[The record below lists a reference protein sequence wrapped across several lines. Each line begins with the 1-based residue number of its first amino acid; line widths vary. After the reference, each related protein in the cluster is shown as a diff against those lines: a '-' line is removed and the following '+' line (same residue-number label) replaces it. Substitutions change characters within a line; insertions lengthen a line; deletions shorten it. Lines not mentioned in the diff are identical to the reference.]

1 MYLRKLE
8 LHGFKTFA
16 QRTEITFAAGLTAI
30 VGPNGSGKS
39 NVADAIRWVLGEQSL
54 RLLRCKK
61 SEDVVFSGGAGRP
74 PAGFA
79 EVALWLENG
88 AGWLD
93 TPYTEVV
100 VTRRVHRSG
109 EGEYLLNGNRIRLR
123 DLTDLLLRAGLSTS
137 GNTVIGQGMVDQAL
151 TLRPEERRTLLDEA
165 AGIRHH
171 QTRLA
176 DARQRLAHTESSLSR
191 ARDVITEIEPR
202 LRLLERRT
210 RQLRERDSVRQDLR
224 AQAIALYSHR
234 WYEADLAL
242 RGLEE
247 AEGRAA
253 DEVESARRERALA
266 LEGTEELIARQR
278 YLRDRLV
285 EIDRVRAELT
295 TRRDAARR
303 DAAVRRERADGA
315 RERAIDLREEVE
327 DLRERGRTD
336 EESAA
341 EALGT
346 LDRLTDDIEALT
358 RELGAA
364 EQEHLTR
371 QERLTA
377 LSTQLASAMATAERV
392 RNERDRVAAEFAR
405 LEERRTTIVAE
416 MGRAEAA
423 LARDRDQIGEAER
436 ERVALG
442 ASLEEARAEVER
454 CDTEIEAARGIV
466 AAAREK
472 QERAAPRAAEIA
484 RRRAVAQGRLDL
496 LTDARDGYAG
506 YYAGVRAVMAAARDG
521 ASPQLSGIVGLVA
534 SLIEVRPDLEVAI
547 EVALGSHLQDIVVA
561 RWGDAEAAVEHL
573 KRTQGGRATFLP
585 LDSLRVHAGR
595 ADAPD
600 GAGILG
606 VAADLVQYQDAYS
619 AVAEHLLGRT
629 LVVEDLAT
637 ARGARLSVLPGW
649 QIVTRD
655 GEIVRP
661 VGSVTGGSRDA
672 ADRTLLARER
682 ERRELPRQVSDL
694 AAAAEA
700 IAAEI
705 EAARRDQTGAEAT
718 TAACQSRRRARELA
732 QAGLRE
738 QIAVARARLE
748 RLEREQQFASDGIE
762 RGRAELADV
771 ERRSQVLRVR
781 LAGFPAA
788 TEGAKAITE
797 RLRSRLAELRS
808 AIAEQGE
815 RVAQFRSSVALAEGE
830 RRAQTALID
839 RMAGR
844 RIELEGAINDRL
856 ANVDG
861 IVEATV
867 RVYGELDAV
876 ESAIV
881 AMEDQIGSL
890 EAERRPVELEIGA
903 IEDEIR
909 RVQRREGE
917 ERTEL
922 ERLVD
927 RARESAVEAG
937 EARERIRSLAQ
948 EARLLLEEVDAE
960 QAELDAEVRSGVPGE
975 GSTVELPLS
984 VDPSDLPAWGIHP
997 QAATD
1002 PSALRRRVDQLRA
1015 RLRSIGAV
1023 DGAVTQEYDEVYGR
1037 HAFLSGQTADLT
1049 EASRH
1054 LRDLI
1059 DELERTIARQFDG
1072 AFAAVAEAFRRHF
1085 VHLFGGGTARLVL
1098 TAAEDGAPPG
1108 VEIVAQPPGKRAQSL
1123 SLLSGGERA
1132 LTAAAILFAILEVN
1146 PTPICVL
1153 DEVDAALD
1161 DANIV
1166 RFASTL
1172 RSLSERTQFIIIT
1185 HNRGTMEAVDA
1196 LYGIT
1201 MQDRSISRTMSLRLA
1216 DLPAPA

>member
-8 LHGFKTFA
+8 LQGFKTFA
-16 QRTEITFAAGLTAI
+16 PRTEIAFAAGLTAI

-61 SEDVVFSGGAGRP
+61 SEDIVFSGGAGRP

-79 EVALWLENG
+79 EVALWFDNG
-88 AGWLD
+88 TGWLD
-93 TPYTEVV
+93 TPYAEVV

-151 TLRPEERRTLLDEA
+151 TLRPEDRRALFDEA

-176 DARQRLAHTESSLSR
+176 DARQRLTHTENSLAR
-191 ARDVITEIEPR
+191 AREVIAEIEPR

-210 RQLRERDSVRQDLR
+210 RQLRERDSVREDLR

-242 RGLEE
+242 RTLEE
-247 AEGRAA
+247 AERQAAA
-253 DEVESARRERALA
+253 DVESARRERALA
-266 LEGTEELIARQR
+266 REETEELVARQR

-285 EIDRVRAELT
+285 EIDRVRADLI

-303 DAAVRRERADGA
+303 EAAVRRERADGA

-346 LDRLTDDIEALT
+346 LDRLTDDVEALT

-364 EQEHLTR
+364 EQESLAR
-371 QERLTA
+371 QERLAA
-377 LSTQLASAMATAERV
+377 LGAQLASALAMAERV
-392 RNERDRVAAEFAR
+392 RNERDRVAAEFSR
-405 LEERRTTIVAE
+405 LKDRRTSIEAE
-416 MGRAEAA
+416 IARAEAS
-423 LARDRDQIGEAER
+423 LGRDREQVAEVER
-436 ERVALG
+436 ERVTLG
-442 ASLEEARAEVER
+442 ASLEDARADVER
-454 CDTEIEAARGIV
+454 CDAEIEAARAVV
-466 AAAREK
+466 AAARER
-472 QERAAPRAAEIA
+472 QERAAPKAAEVA

-506 YYAGVRAVMAAARDG
+506 YYAGVRAVMGASRDG
-521 ASPQLSGIVGLVA
+521 ASPRVHGVVGLVA

-585 LDSLRVHAGR
+585 LDSLRVHSARG
-595 ADAPD
+595 AAPE
-600 GAGILG
+600 GPGILG
-606 VAADLVQYQDAYS
+606 VAADLVQMQEAYG
-619 AVAEHLLGRT
+619 AVAEYLLGRT
-629 LVVEDLAT
+629 LLVENLAI
-637 ARGARLSVLPGW
+637 AREARLSVPAGW

-661 VGSVTGGSRDA
+661 VGSVTGGSRDGG
-672 ADRTLLARER
+672 DRTLLARER
-682 ERRELPRQVSDL
+682 ERRELPQQVSDL
-694 AAAAEA
+694 AAAAEV

-705 EAARRDQTGAEAT
+705 EAARRDQAEAET
-718 TAACQSRRRARELA
+718 TIAARQSRRRAAEVA
-732 QAGLRE
+732 QAGLNE

-748 RLEREQQFASDGIE
+748 RLEREQQFAREGIE
-762 RGRAELADV
+762 RGRAELADL
-771 ERRSQVLRVR
+771 ERRGQVLRAR

-788 TEGAKAITE
+788 TEGATAITE
-797 RLRSRLAELRS
+797 RLRARLAELRS

-839 RMAGR
+839 RMASR

-856 ANVDG
+856 ASVDG
-861 IVEATV
+861 IVETTV
-867 RVYGELDAV
+867 RVYGEIDAV

-909 RVQRREGE
+909 RLRSREGE
-917 ERTEL
+917 ERTGL

-937 EARERIRSLAQ
+937 AARERLRSLAQ
-948 EARLLLEEVDAE
+948 EARLLLDEIDAE
-960 QAELDAEVRSGVPGE
+960 QAELDAEPPPAAPAPASAA
-975 GSTVELPLS
+975 ELPLM
-984 VDPSDLPAWGIHP
+984 VDPSDLPTWGIHP
-997 QAATD
+997 RAADD
-1002 PSALRRRVDQLRA
+1002 PVGLRRRVEQLRA

-1054 LRDLI
+1054 LRGLI
-1059 DELERTIARQFDG
+1059 DELERTIARQFDS

-1085 VHLFGGGTARLVL
+1085 VHLFGGGTARLLL
-1098 TAAEDGAPPG
+1098 TAGEDGAPPG

-1172 RSLSERTQFIIIT
+1172 RSLSERTQFIVIT

-1201 MQDRSISRTMSLRLA
+1201 MQDRSISRTVSLRLA
-1216 DLPAPA
+1216 DIPAPA